1 LQIAE
6 RLLQLGVRVR
16 AYDPIAMDACK
27 AQNPELR
34 ITYCEDALSAAE
46 KADALVLVTEWPEF
60 RSLPLAALVQR
71 MSHAVLI
78 DGRNLFTPE
87 DARRAGF
94 DYTGIGRAA
103 YRPNG
108 VLDARETVTNT

>member
-1 LQIAE
+1 
-6 RLLQLGVRVR
+6 
-16 AYDPIAMDACK
+16 MDACK

-60 RSLPLAALVQR
+60 RYLPLGGIVQR

-78 DGRNLFTPE
+78 DGRNLFAPE
-87 DARRAGF
+87 EARRAGF
-94 DYTGIGRAA
+94 D
-103 YRPNG
+103 
-108 VLDARETVTNT
+108 